1 MIRTRLFSV
10 FAFIILN
17 LDGGVGRKAL
27 LVYSLMMYIGQVTA
41 NLLEFEG
48 NIYFSHCYF

>member
-1 MIRTRLFSV
+1 MTTFLNLLTVFVAV

-27 LVYSLMMYIGQVTA
+27 LVYSLMMYIGQVT
-41 NLLEFEG
+41 
-48 NIYFSHCYF
+48 ST